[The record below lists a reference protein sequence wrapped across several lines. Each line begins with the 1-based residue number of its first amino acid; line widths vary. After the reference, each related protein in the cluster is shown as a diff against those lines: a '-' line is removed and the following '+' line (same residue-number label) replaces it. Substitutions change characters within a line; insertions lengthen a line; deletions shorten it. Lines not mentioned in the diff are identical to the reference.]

1 MCFKKAALHTS
12 PFHHS
17 YITALESFVAV
28 PRKKIKIYRANKH
41 FSFEIAASVGFFKLL
56 RIAAP
61 LTDSAIDIH
70 YSFSNLSKSFRAHIT
85 SVILWIKAH
94 ALASGDYK
102 EKHNSWIKF
111 G

>member
-85 SVILWIKAH
+85 SVIL
-94 ALASGDYK
+94 
-102 EKHNSWIKF
+102 
-111 G
+111 

>member
-1 MCFKKAALHTS
+1 
-12 PFHHS
+12 
-17 YITALESFVAV
+17 
-28 PRKKIKIYRANKH
+28 
-41 FSFEIAASVGFFKLL
+41 
-56 RIAAP
+56 
-61 LTDSAIDIH
+61 
-70 YSFSNLSKSFRAHIT
+70 LSKSFRAHIT